1 MTSKIKNSI
10 FALGMITLIVF
21 MTFSCAQIGSVTGGD
36 KDTAAPNLKKSRP
49 VIYSAEYDGKKVK
62 IKFDEYYQLDNA
74 ETKFLMSPP
83 HDSLKP
89 KIKTK
94 GKWLVVKFKEK
105 LKDDTTYTLQFFDA
119 IKDFNEGNKIENF
132 NFVFST
138 GNVCD
143 SFAVAGQILDGQTL
157 ECQKEMLVGLY
168 GEQTD
173 FLDSVPIKQK
183 PDYITRTDTA
193 GRFKIDNVIPGRY
206 KVFAMTDINESQRF
220 DLENEKIAF
229 LKTIIET
236 KAERVRKVDSLP
248 AGTILHL
255 GEKGHRIL
263 DTLLTDSVIVQDL
276 LYTTPNNLLLFS
288 FEEVHLI
295 QYITDRSR
303 DMRSRFKIN
312 FNKTVGQDSVI
323 ITYVDDTLKS
333 PKMIYDFNK
342 NRDSLIVWL
351 TDTTDINNDTL
362 EVRVSFPTLDSL
374 NNPIV
379 ETDTL
384 SVRFK
389 NKKAGKGKKEEKQ
402 EDTGIDSLSFRLKT
416 NFSGDFDINASV
428 NIQVPIVYDKIDTS
442 LLKLYEVVDSSFVDD
457 MNNKIM
463 KAARLDS
470 ANYRL
475 IFKRPILGDIVFY
488 PTDSIVRPDWYRAV
502 YSKNRDTVDI
512 EVLDSAMIRKSKFSN
527 LLKYKNDYYLGQ
539 VQKIRDSVST
549 EIINQSIISYSR
561 PSHDTI
567 KILLEKV
574 PTRGVEVSPINLE
587 KFPEDGI
594 QVLQD
599 KDHITL
605 LLRDTAAVNKDT
617 LVLKFNTFDRMI
629 INPRNQKLQ
638 ERNLKDTLFAIYKI
652 KFQRPK
658 SQQLIGT
665 DTMQFVFERKLQTS
679 PSVSIVTFPEK
690 GNSWY
695 QSFINNNRDTFTIVT
710 TDPDIAKLD
719 TIPYALS
726 YQTFDNK
733 ENIITK
739 TDTLE
744 FVRPKLDNKS
754 NDKGGGRRRKSDVGL
769 QNQKE
774 NEEAKKNMF
783 TATLLFE
790 KHYEI
795 TVDSMNSK
803 NRVLTAEFEPEKQY
817 QLMIDD
823 STFTSVYNTPNLY
836 VLSSAKTR
844 GLDYYGKITINLS
857 NIGYIEHFPDIQE
870 DLPPFAEIDTARTL
884 RRKINARD
892 TLPVQYTS
900 IEQGQVLVCLCN
912 NKGEI
917 KYSKYVKA
925 DGPVD
930 FDFILPADYKVI
942 LIHDINSNGKWDT
955 GKYLNNQYPER
966 VVEFPKPQTVKSK
979 WQTQVD
985 WKL

>member
-119 IKDFNEGNKIENF
+119 IKDFNEGNNIENF

-168 GEQTD
+168 GEQTG
-173 FLDSVPIKQK
+173 FVDSVPIKQK

-342 NRDSLIVWL
+342 KRDSLIVWL

-475 IFKRPILGDIVFY
+475 IFKRPILGDIV
-488 PTDSIVRPDWYRAV
+488 
-502 YSKNRDTVDI
+502 
-512 EVLDSAMIRKSKFSN
+512 
-527 LLKYKNDYYLGQ
+527 
-539 VQKIRDSVST
+539 
-549 EIINQSIISYSR
+549 
-561 PSHDTI
+561 
-567 KILLEKV
+567 
-574 PTRGVEVSPINLE
+574 
-587 KFPEDGI
+587 
-594 QVLQD
+594 
-599 KDHITL
+599 
-605 LLRDTAAVNKDT
+605 
-617 LVLKFNTFDRMI
+617 
-629 INPRNQKLQ
+629 
-638 ERNLKDTLFAIYKI
+638 
-652 KFQRPK
+652 
-658 SQQLIGT
+658 
-665 DTMQFVFERKLQTS
+665 
-679 PSVSIVTFPEK
+679 
-690 GNSWY
+690 
-695 QSFINNNRDTFTIVT
+695 
-710 TDPDIAKLD
+710 
-719 TIPYALS
+719 
-726 YQTFDNK
+726 
-733 ENIITK
+733 
-739 TDTLE
+739 
-744 FVRPKLDNKS
+744 
-754 NDKGGGRRRKSDVGL
+754 
-769 QNQKE
+769 
-774 NEEAKKNMF
+774 
-783 TATLLFE
+783 
-790 KHYEI
+790 
-795 TVDSMNSK
+795 
-803 NRVLTAEFEPEKQY
+803 
-817 QLMIDD
+817 
-823 STFTSVYNTPNLY
+823 
-836 VLSSAKTR
+836 
-844 GLDYYGKITINLS
+844 
-857 NIGYIEHFPDIQE
+857 
-870 DLPPFAEIDTARTL
+870 
-884 RRKINARD
+884 
-892 TLPVQYTS
+892 
-900 IEQGQVLVCLCN
+900 
-912 NKGEI
+912 
-917 KYSKYVKA
+917 
-925 DGPVD
+925 
-930 FDFILPADYKVI
+930 
-942 LIHDINSNGKWDT
+942 
-955 GKYLNNQYPER
+955 
-966 VVEFPKPQTVKSK
+966 
-979 WQTQVD
+979 
-985 WKL
+985 